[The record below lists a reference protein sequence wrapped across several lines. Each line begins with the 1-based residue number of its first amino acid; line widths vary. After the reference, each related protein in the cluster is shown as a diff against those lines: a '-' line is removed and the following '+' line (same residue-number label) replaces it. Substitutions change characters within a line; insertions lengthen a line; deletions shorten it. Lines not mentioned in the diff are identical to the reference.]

1 MQKTK
6 KVGYGVCTRLTRF
19 DNMDKEDQTHVI

>member
-6 KVGYGVCTRLTRF
+6 KVGYGVCTRLTTF